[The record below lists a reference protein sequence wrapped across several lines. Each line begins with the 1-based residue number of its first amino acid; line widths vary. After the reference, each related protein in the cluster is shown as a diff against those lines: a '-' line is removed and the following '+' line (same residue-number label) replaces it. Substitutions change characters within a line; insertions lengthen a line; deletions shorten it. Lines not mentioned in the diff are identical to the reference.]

1 MSNKELDQNFPYFYV
16 EARTREGTL
25 YSRSSL
31 LGLRNAIERYRN
43 NPTINRGI
51 SITKGT
57 EFQSSNKLLQSM
69 INLNKG
75 ENRKHKTQTS
85 NSSSRPSKVEV
96 ANPGKQSL
104 GSSSE
109 CLASHQLLLV
119 WSRTRRSTIIDE
131 AKLLVLV

>member
-43 NPTINRGI
+43 NSTINRGI

-75 ENRKHKTQTS
+75 ENKENTKHKPPIPAADLQKLKS
-85 NSSSRPSKVEV
+85 PIRGN
-96 ANPGKQSL
+96 NPWGLLQNVWLHISFYWCGRGREGQRQLTKQSF
-104 GSSSE
+104 
-109 CLASHQLLLV
+109 
-119 WSRTRRSTIIDE
+119 
-131 AKLLVLV
+131 

>member
-1 MSNKELDQNFPYFYV
+1 MSNKELDQNFRYFYE
-16 EARTREGTL
+16 EARTREGAL

-51 SITKGT
+51 SITNGT

-75 ENRKHKTQTS
+75 ENKENTKHKPPIPAADLQKLKS
-85 NSSSRPSKVEV
+85 PIRGN
-96 ANPGKQSL
+96 NPWGLLQNVWLHISFCWCGRGREGQRQLTKQSF
-104 GSSSE
+104 
-109 CLASHQLLLV
+109 
-119 WSRTRRSTIIDE
+119 
-131 AKLLVLV
+131 

>member
-69 INLNKG
+69 IKLNKR
-75 ENRKHKTQTS
+75 ENKENTKHKPPIPAADLQKLKS
-85 NSSSRPSKVEV
+85 PIRGN
-96 ANPGKQSL
+96 NPWGLLQNVWLHISFCWCGRGREGQRQLTKQSF
-104 GSSSE
+104 
-109 CLASHQLLLV
+109 
-119 WSRTRRSTIIDE
+119 
-131 AKLLVLV
+131 

>member
-1 MSNKELDQNFPYFYV
+1 MSKKELDKNLPYFYA
-16 EARTREGTL
+16 EARTRGGTL

-75 ENRKHKTQTS
+75 ENKENTKHKPPILAADLQKLK
-85 NSSSRPSKVEV
+85 SSD
-96 ANPGKQSL
+96 
-104 GSSSE
+104 
-109 CLASHQLLLV
+109 
-119 WSRTRRSTIIDE
+119 TIWRHSP
-131 AKLLVLV
+131 

>member
-1 MSNKELDQNFPYFYV
+1 MSNKELDQNFRYFYE
-16 EARTREGTL
+16 EARTREGAL

-43 NPTINRGI
+43 NSTINRGI

-75 ENRKHKTQTS
+75 ENKENTKHKPPIPAADLQKLKS
-85 NSSSRPSKVEV
+85 PIRGN
-96 ANPGKQSL
+96 NPWGLLQNVWLHISFCWCGRGREGQRQLTKQSF
-104 GSSSE
+104 
-109 CLASHQLLLV
+109 
-119 WSRTRRSTIIDE
+119 
-131 AKLLVLV
+131 